1 MTRENHMQTS
11 TQTESPITSIAQIG
25 AREGQSVTIRGW
37 LYNLRESGKLLFPIF
52 RDGTGTIQGV
62 APKSQ
67 LPPETFETLKHLTQE
82 SAVVVTGK
90 VRADKRAPGGYELDV
105 SDVQV
110 VQRVPEEDP
119 FPISLKE
126 HGVDFLMEHRHLWVR
141 TPRQAAILRT
151 RAEIVKAARDFL
163 DSNGFT
169 LTDPPIL
176 TPAAC
181 EGTTTLFPVD
191 YFDEQAY
198 LTQSGQL
205 YIEATA
211 MALGKVY
218 SFGPTFRAEKSKT
231 RRHLTEFWMVE
242 PEIAYATLDDLMKLA
257 EDFISFLV
265 ARCLEHRRADLAVIG
280 RDVTKLENIRTPFPR
295 ISYDDA
301 VDILHK
307 GFADGKIETKF
318 EWGGDFGSPDET
330 YISSQFD
337 RPVMV
342 HRYPAKVKAF
352 YMEPDPQRPELALCV
367 DVLAPEGYGEIIG
380 GSQRM
385 SSYELLLQRIHEHN
399 LPESAFKWYLDLRRY
414 GGVPH
419 AGFGMGIER
428 AVAWICGLEHVRETI
443 PFARTLHRIY
453 P

>member
-1 MTRENHMQTS
+1 MSAPIS
-11 TQTESPITSIAQIG
+11 TIAEIG
-25 AREGQSVTIRGW
+25 KYDGQSVSIRGW
-37 LYNLRESGKLLFPIF
+37 LYNLRESGKLLFPQF
-52 RDGTGTIQGV
+52 RDGSGVIQGV
-62 APKSQ
+62 VPKNAV
-67 LPPETFETLKHLTQE
+67 PPEVFDTIKGLTQE
-82 SAVVVTGK
+82 SSVIVEGK
-90 VRADKRAPGGYELDV
+90 VRADKRAHGGYELDV
-105 SDVQV
+105 VNVQV
-110 VQRVPEEDP
+110 VQRVPEATP
-119 FPISLKE
+119 YPISPKE
-126 HGVDFLMEHRHLWVR
+126 HGVDFLMEHRHLWLR
-141 TPRQAAILRT
+141 SQRQASILRV
-151 RAEIVKAARDFL
+151 RAEIIRAARDFF

-181 EGTTTLFPVD
+181 EGTSTLFPVD
-191 YFDEQAY
+191 YFEEQAY

-242 PEIAYATLDDLMKLA
+242 PEIAYGTLDDLMILA
-257 EDFISFLV
+257 EGLLTFLV
-265 ARCLEHRRADLAVIG
+265 QRCLERRRPDLQTIG
-280 RDVTKLENIRTPFPR
+280 RDLTQLEKIGAPFPR
-295 ISYDDA
+295 ITYDEA
-301 VDILHK
+301 VAKLQEGH
-307 GFADGKIETKF
+307 AQGKLENKF
-318 EWGGDFGSPDET
+318 EWGGDLGSPDET
-330 YISSQFD
+330 YLSSLYD

-352 YMEPDPQRPELALCV
+352 YMEPDPERPDLALCV

-385 SSYELLLQRIHEHN
+385 ASYDLLLQRIHEHN
-399 LPESAFKWYLDLRRY
+399 LPEEAFKWYLDLRKY
-414 GGVPH
+414 GSVPH
-419 AGFGMGIER
+419 SGFGMGIER

-443 PFARTLHRIY
+443 PFPRMLHRLY

>member
-1 MTRENHMQTS
+1 MSTANITATQAPVTTIRE
-11 TQTESPITSIAQIG
+11 IG
-25 AREGQSVTIRGW
+25 QHDGQAVTIRGW

-52 RDGTGTIQGV
+52 RDGSGVIQGV
-62 APKSQ
+62 VAKNAVS
-67 LPPETFETLKHLTQE
+67 PEMFDAVKKLTQE
-82 SAVVVTGK
+82 SSVIVTGK

-110 VQRVPEEDP
+110 VQPVPESDP

-141 TPRQAAILRT
+141 TPRQASILRV
-151 RAEIVKAARDFL
+151 RAEVIKAARDFF
-163 DSNGFT
+163 DDRGFI

-181 EGTTTLFPVD
+181 EGTSTLFEVD
-191 YFDEQAY
+191 YFGDQAY

-257 EDFISFLV
+257 EDYVTFIV
-265 ARCLEHRRADLAVIG
+265 KRVLERRRQELETIG
-280 RDVTKLENIRTPFPR
+280 RNLAPLEKIDTPFPR
-295 ISYDDA
+295 ITYDEA
-301 VDILHK
+301 VKMLQEGHAK
-307 GFADGKIETKF
+307 GELETRF
-318 EWGGDFGSPDET
+318 EWGGDLGSPDET
-330 YISSQFD
+330 YLSSKFE

-342 HRYPAKVKAF
+342 HRYPAAVKAF
-352 YMEPDPQRPELALCV
+352 YMEPDPQRPDVALCV
-367 DVLAPEGYGEIIG
+367 DMLAPEGYGEIVG
-380 GSQRM
+380 GSQRIG
-385 SSYELLLQRIHEHN
+385 SYELLLKRIREHG
-399 LPESAFKWYLDLRRY
+399 LPEDAFKWYLDLRKY

-428 AVAWICGLEHVRETI
+428 VVTWICGIEHLREAI
-443 PFARTLHRIY
+443 PFARTLTRIY

>member
-1 MTRENHMQTS
+1 MESITT
-11 TQTESPITSIAQIG
+11 TQAPVTTIAQVG
-25 AREGQSVTIRGW
+25 QHEGETVTIRGW

-52 RDGTGTIQGV
+52 RDGSGLIQGV
-62 APKSQ
+62 IAKNAVS
-67 LPPETFETLKHLTQE
+67 PEMFAAVKGLTQE
-82 SAVVVTGK
+82 SSIIVEGK

-105 SDVQV
+105 SSVQV
-110 VQRVPEEDP
+110 VQRVSESDP
-119 FPISLKE
+119 YPITPKE

-141 TPRQAAILRT
+141 SPRQAAILRV
-151 RAEIVKAARDFL
+151 RAEIIKAARDFF
-163 DSNGFT
+163 DERGFT

-242 PEIAYATLDDLMKLA
+242 PEMAYATIDDVMELA
-257 EDFISFLV
+257 EGLISFLV
-265 ARCLEHRRADLAVIG
+265 KRCLERRRADLQTIG
-280 RDVTKLENIRTPFPR
+280 RDISKLEKIEAPFPR
-295 ISYDDA
+295 ISYDEA
-301 VDILHK
+301 VKMLQEAQTK
-307 GFADGKIETKF
+307 GAVENRF
-318 EWGGDFGSPDET
+318 EWGGDLGSPDET
-330 YISSQFD
+330 YLSSQFEK
-337 RPVMV
+337 PVMI

-385 SSYELLLQRIHEHN
+385 ASYDLLIQRIHEHG
-399 LPESAFKWYLDLRRY
+399 LPESSFKWYLDLRKY
-414 GGVPH
+414 GSVPH
-419 AGFGMGIER
+419 GGFGMGIER

-443 PFARTLHRIY
+443 PFPRMLYRLY

>member
-1 MTRENHMQTS
+1 MSSPVS
-11 TQTESPITSIAQIG
+11 TISEIG
-25 AREGQSVTIRGW
+25 KHEGQTVTIRGW
-37 LYNLRESGKLLFPIF
+37 LYNLRESGKLLFPQF
-52 RDGTGTIQGV
+52 RDGSGIIQGV
-62 APKSQ
+62 VPKNAVT
-67 LPPETFETLKHLTQE
+67 PEVFDAVKTLTQE
-82 SAVVVTGK
+82 SSVIVEGK

-105 SDVQV
+105 ANVQV
-110 VQRVPEEDP
+110 VQRVPESDP
-119 FPISLKE
+119 YPITPKE
-126 HGVDFLMEHRHLWVR
+126 HGTDFLMEHRHLWVR
-141 TPRQAAILRT
+141 SQRQAAILRV
-151 RAEIVKAARDFL
+151 RAEIIKAARDFF
-163 DSNGFT
+163 DERGFT
-169 LTDPPIL
+169 LTDPPII

-191 YFDEQAY
+191 YFDDQAY

-205 YIEATA
+205 YAEAMA

-242 PEIAYATLDDLMKLA
+242 PEVAYATLDDVMEIA
-257 EDFISFLV
+257 EGLISFIV
-265 ARCLEHRRADLAVIG
+265 KRCLERRRVDLQTIG
-280 RDVTKLENIRTPFPR
+280 RDISKLEKIEPPFPR

-301 VDILHK
+301 VKNLQEGHAK
-307 GFADGKIETKF
+307 GALESKF
-318 EWGGDFGSPDET
+318 EWGGDLGSPDET
-330 YISSQFD
+330 YLSAQFD
-337 RPVMV
+337 KPVMV

-385 SSYELLLQRIHEHN
+385 ASHELLLQRIHEHG
-399 LPESAFKWYLDLRRY
+399 LPEEAFKWYLDLRKF
-414 GGVPH
+414 GSVPH
-419 AGFGMGIER
+419 GGFGMGIER

-443 PFARTLHRIY
+443 PFPRMLYRLY